1 MTELEKNQKIDLLI
15 QEFKNKADEL
25 EKEES
30 KNNINR
36 LDNGKT
42 KYTELYEEYKK
53 KIDEIERR
61 FKDGTKS

>member
-61 FKDGTKS
+61 FKDGTES

>member
-15 QEFKNKADEL
+15 QEFRKKADEL
-25 EKEES
+25 EKEDTKSE
-30 KNNINR
+30 INR

-53 KIDEIERR
+53 KIE
-61 FKDGTKS
+61 

>member
-15 QEFKNKADEL
+15 KEFKNKADEL

>member
-15 QEFKNKADEL
+15 QEFRKKADEL
-25 EKEES
+25 EKEDKKSE
-30 KNNINR
+30 INR

-53 KIDEIERR
+53 KIEEI
-61 FKDGTKS
+61 K